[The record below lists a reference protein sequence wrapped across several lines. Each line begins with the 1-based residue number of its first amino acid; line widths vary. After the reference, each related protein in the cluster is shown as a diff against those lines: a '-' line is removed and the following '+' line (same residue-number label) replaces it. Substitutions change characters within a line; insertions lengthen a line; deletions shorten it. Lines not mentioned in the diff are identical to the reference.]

1 MTDKTGGAGRGHN
14 KGRIALFVAAALGIA
29 AIAFLLGWF
38 LSSKASDRKKNPGSE
53 QTEST
58 ADESGTDFE
67 GGQESQ
73 EQPVNRRQILEAEI
87 AREMEHRGCL
97 IGETEK
103 LLFDNET
110 YYFDRSGV
118 LGAVIEDL
126 DGDGGEEAIVV
137 YLSEQSVNRAYSNV
151 MADVYTVEN
160 GKVVMAAGGLMLSHD
175 IDLDMTD
182 INVYLKRTERGYSLV
197 GDSYELYWHW
207 ADGGIWEL
215 CAYDCAGLTI
225 SKLAD
230 FYVSGSAPEESDRQD
245 HIQAAHDAGLTAV
258 TNGLAYG
265 PLLLQDKD
273 IQMICNISTEIYED
287 VPLYDENFEQTGAHY
302 GTMFF
307 TVYTSEDYAPDEERT
322 RDFLDQEII
331 RYADREEVPVH
342 TGGHLI
348 AIDAGHQARA
358 NSEKE
363 PVGPGASE
371 KKAKVSGG
379 TKGVSTG
386 LYEYE
391 LTLAVSKKLRDE
403 LEARGYEVFMVRETN
418 DVNIS
423 NSERALAAYD
433 SGADIFVRIHA
444 NGSENRSTNGALTIC
459 PTANNPYVANLYSD
473 SKALATKILDG
484 LVTSAG
490 CKRRNVWETDTM
502 SGINWS
508 KIPVTIVEMGYMSN
522 AAEDELLATDDY
534 QMRIVRGIADGIDAY
549 YEDR

>member
-1 MTDKTGGAGRGHN
+1 MTDRGRGHSRR
-14 KGRIALFVAAALGIA
+14 GIALCALALGIA
-29 AIAFLLGWF
+29 AIAFFLGWF
-38 LSSKASDRKKNPGSE
+38 LSSKAADRKKNPDSE
-53 QTEST
+53 QTENITDGSG
-58 ADESGTDFE
+58 ADFGGTQD
-67 GGQESQ
+67 SQ
-73 EQPVNRRQILEAEI
+73 ELSVDRRQLLEAAI
-87 AREMEHRGCL
+87 AGEMTNRGCL

-103 LLFDNET
+103 LLFDNT
-110 YYFDRSGV
+110 YHFDRSGV
-118 LGAVIEDL
+118 LGAMIEDL
-126 DGDGGEEAIVV
+126 DGDGGEEAVIV

-151 MADVYTVEN
+151 MADIYTVED
-160 GKVVMAAGGLMLSHD
+160 GVAVKVAAELVLSHD
-175 IDLDMTD
+175 IDLDITD
-182 INVYLKRTERGYSLV
+182 ISVYLKRTERGYSLI

-215 CAYDCAGLTI
+215 RAYDCTGLAFSRLTDYY
-225 SKLAD
+225 L
-230 FYVSGSAPEESDRQD
+230 SGSAPEEVDRQE
-245 HIQAAHDAGLTAV
+245 HVQAAHDAGLTAV
-258 TNGLAYG
+258 TKGLAYG

-273 IQMICNISTEIYED
+273 IQIICNISTEIDEH
-287 VPLYDENFEQTGAHY
+287 VLLYDENYEKTGAHY

-307 TVYTSEDYAPDEERT
+307 TAYTAEDHAPDEGRT
-322 RDFLDQEII
+322 TDFLDQEVI
-331 RYADREEVPVH
+331 RYAEPEGTQAY

-371 KKAKVSGG
+371 MKAKVSGG
-379 TKGVSTG
+379 TRGVSTG
-386 LYEYE
+386 VYEYE

-423 NSERALAAYD
+423 NSERALAAYN

-444 NGSENRSTNGALTIC
+444 NGSENSSTNGALTIC
-459 PTANNPYVANLYSD
+459 PTANNPYIANLHSE
-473 SKALATKILDG
+473 SKSLATKVLDG
-484 LVTSAG
+484 LVASAG

-522 AAEDELLATDDY
+522 PAEDELLATDEY

-549 YEDR
+549 YGD